1 MKAFRLRTM
10 ASVLAAS
17 VFVASPFAQA
27 QEDVTQLKQQ
37 VEELDQK
44 IRVIQRL
51 QEIDKES
58 AASKAKETPGV
69 VFGNSGIGLRSGDG
83 ANELRLRGVL
93 QADSRWYGD
102 SQVGSTVD
110 TFLLR
115 RVRPTF
121 EGKFAKIYGFRIT
134 PDFAG
139 NATSVVDAY
148 VDGNFTDPFKVRVG
162 RFKPP
167 FGLERLQSGANLA
180 FNERAF
186 PTNLA
191 PNRDNG
197 VQIFG
202 DVFAGTTEYQVGVFN
217 GAVDNTVAITD
228 NNNGKDIVARLFTHP
243 FKNSD
248 LDSLKGLGIGVA
260 YGNGTQRGSSAAG
273 NSSLPT
279 FVTPGQQTFASYAT
293 GAFANGGR
301 ERISP
306 QFYYYVG
313 AFGVLGEYV
322 VSKQDVALGATTQEV
337 ENDAWQV
344 LLSWVVS
351 GGDASFRGV
360 TPKNSFDWAAGTW
373 GALEVVARYSELSID
388 DDAFTAGL
396 LSVNS
401 SASEAKDAGVGVN
414 WYLNRNV
421 KLQLNYDETTFVGG
435 AAAGADRIDEK
446 VLFTRV
452 QLAY

>member
-1 MKAFRLRTM
+1 MKAFRLRTL
-10 ASVLAAS
+10 AGVLASS
-17 VFVASPFAQA
+17 VFFASPFASA

-44 IRVIQRL
+44 IRVLQRL
-51 QEIDKES
+51 QEIDKD
-58 AASKAKETPGV
+58 AAAAKARETPGV
-69 VFGNSGIGLRSGDG
+69 IFGNSGIGLRSADG
-83 ANELRLRGVL
+83 ANELRLRAVL

-102 SQVGSTVD
+102 SVVGSARD

-139 NATSVVDAY
+139 SATSVVDAY
-148 VDGNFTDPFKVRVG
+148 VDGNFTDPFKIRAG

-202 DVFAGTTEYQVGVFN
+202 EVFGGTTEYQIGAFN
-217 GAVDNTVAITD
+217 GAVDNTVGITD
-228 NNNGKDIVARLFTHP
+228 NNSAKDFLVRLFTHP

-248 LDSLKGLGIGVA
+248 IDALKGFGIGVA
-260 YGNGTQRGSSAAG
+260 YGNGTQFGSSAAG
-273 NSSLPT
+273 SSSLPT

-293 GAFANGGR
+293 GVFANGDR

-306 QFYYYVG
+306 QFYYYYG
-313 AFGVLGEYV
+313 PFGVLGEYV
-322 VSKQDVALGATTQEV
+322 VSRQDVALGAASQEV
-337 ENDAWQV
+337 ENDASQL
-344 LLSWVVS
+344 LLSWVAF

-373 GALEVVARYSELSID
+373 GALELVARYSELDID
-388 DDAFTAGL
+388 DNAFTAGL
-396 LSVNS
+396 LSLSS
-401 SASEAKDAGVGVN
+401 SASKAKDTGIGVN

-421 KLQLNYDETTFVGG
+421 KLQLNYDETTFEGG
-435 AAAGADRIDEK
+435 AAGADRLDEK

>member
-1 MKAFRLRTM
+1 MKAFRLWTM

-27 QEDVTQLKQQ
+27 QDDVTQLKQQ
-37 VEELDQK
+37 LEELDQK
-44 IRVIQRL
+44 IRVLQRL
-51 QEIDKES
+51 QEIDKE
-58 AASKAKETPGV
+58 AAATKAGETPGV
-69 VFGNSGIGLRSGDG
+69 IFGNSGIGLRSGDG
-83 ANELRLRGVL
+83 ANELRLRGLL

-102 SQVGSTVD
+102 SQVGSTAD

-115 RVRPTF
+115 RVRPTV
-121 EGKFAKIYGFRIT
+121 EGKFAGIYGFRIT

-139 NATSVVDAY
+139 SATSLVDAY

-167 FGLERLQSGANLA
+167 FGLERLQSGADLA

-202 DVFAGTTEYQVGVFN
+202 DVFAGTTEYQIGAFN
-217 GAVDNTVAITD
+217 GAIDNTVGITD
-228 NNNGKDIVARLFTHP
+228 NNNGKDFFARVFAQP

-248 LDSLKGLGIGVA
+248 LAALKGFGIGVA
-260 YGNGTQRGSSAAG
+260 YGSGTQRGSGAVG

-279 FVTPGQQTFASYAT
+279 FLTPGQQTFASYAT
-293 GAFANGGR
+293 GVFANGDR

-306 QFYYYVG
+306 QFYYYYG
-313 AFGVLGEYV
+313 PLGVLGEYV
-322 VSKQDVALGATTQEV
+322 VSKQDVSLGAATLKV

-344 LLSWVVS
+344 LLSWVVF

-360 TPKNSFDWAAGTW
+360 TPKNSFDWATGTW
-373 GALEVVARYSELSID
+373 GALELVARYSELNIE

-396 LSVNS
+396 LSLTS
-401 SASEAKDAGVGVN
+401 SAKKAHDVGAGVN

-421 KLQLNYDETTFVGG
+421 KLQVNYDQSSFDGG
-435 AAAGADRIDEK
+435 AAAGTDRIDEK

-452 QLAY
+452 QVAY

>member
-10 ASVLAAS
+10 ASMLAGS
-17 VFVASPFAQA
+17 VFVASPLAQA

-37 VEELDQK
+37 LEELDQK
-44 IRVIQRL
+44 VRVLQRL
-51 QEIDKES
+51 QEIDKE
-58 AASKAKETPGV
+58 AAATKAKEAPGV
-69 VFGNSGIGLRSGDG
+69 IFGNAGIGLRSGDG
-83 ANELRLRGVL
+83 ANELRLRALL

-102 SQVGSTVD
+102 SQVGSTAD

-115 RVRPTF
+115 RVRPAF
-121 EGKFAKIYGFRIT
+121 EGTFARIYGFRIT

-139 NATSVVDAY
+139 SATSLVDAY

-167 FGLERLQSGANLA
+167 FGLERLQSGSNLA

-202 DVFAGTTEYQVGVFN
+202 DVLRGTTEYQVGVFN
-217 GAVDNTVAITD
+217 GAIDNTVAITD
-228 NNNGKDIVARLFTHP
+228 NNNGKDIVARVFSHP
-243 FKNSD
+243 FKNSEHD
-248 LDSLKGLGIGVA
+248 ALQGLGIGVA
-260 YGNGTQRGSSAAG
+260 YGNGTQRGSAAAG

-293 GAFANGGR
+293 GAFADGDR
-301 ERISP
+301 ERLSP
-306 QFYYYVG
+306 QIYYYNG
-313 AFGVLGEYV
+313 PLGVLGEYV
-322 VSKQDVALGATTQEV
+322 VSRQDVSLGATTAEV
-337 ENDAWQV
+337 KNDAWQV

-351 GGDASFRGV
+351 GGEASFRGV
-360 TPKNSFDWAAGTW
+360 MPKNSFDSAAGTW
-373 GALEVVARYSELSID
+373 GAVELVARYSELDID
-388 DDAFTAGL
+388 DDAFSAGL
-396 LSVNS
+396 LGPTS
-401 SASEAKDAGVGVN
+401 SATKAQDAGLGVN

-421 KLQLNYDETTFVGG
+421 KLQVNYDQTSFDGG
-435 AAAGADRIDEK
+435 APAGADRIDEK

>member
-10 ASVLAAS
+10 ASVLSAS

-37 VEELDQK
+37 LEELDQK
-44 IRVIQRL
+44 IRVLQRL
-51 QEIDKES
+51 QEIDKE
-58 AASKAKETPGV
+58 AAATKAKDTPGV
-69 VFGNSGIGLRSGDG
+69 IFGNSGIGLRSADG
-83 ANELRLRGVL
+83 ANELRLRGLL

-102 SQVGSTVD
+102 SQVGSTAD

-121 EGKFAKIYGFRIT
+121 EGKFARIYGFRIT

-139 NATSVVDAY
+139 SATSLVDAY
-148 VDGNFTDPFKVRVG
+148 VDGNFAEPFNVRIG

-167 FGLERLQSGANLA
+167 FGLERLQSGSNLA

-202 DVFAGTTEYQVGVFN
+202 DVFAGTTEYQIGVFN
-217 GAVDNTVAITD
+217 GAIDNTVGVAD
-228 NNNGKDIVARLFTHP
+228 NNNGKDLVARVFTHP

-248 LDSLKGLGIGVA
+248 HDALKGLGIGVA
-260 YGNGTQRGSSAAG
+260 YGAGTQRSNSAAG

-279 FVTPGQQTFASYAT
+279 FLTPGQQTFASYVT
-293 GAFANGGR
+293 GAFANGDR

-306 QFYYYVG
+306 QFYYYTG
-313 AFGVLGEYV
+313 PLGVLGEYV
-322 VSKQDVALGATTQEV
+322 VAKQDVALGAATAKV

-344 LLSWVVS
+344 LLSWAVV

-360 TPKNSFDWAAGTW
+360 MPKNSFDWAAGTW
-373 GALEVVARYSELSID
+373 GALELVARYSELDID
-388 DDAFTAGL
+388 DDAFSAGL
-396 LSVNS
+396 FSSSS
-401 SASEAKDAGVGVN
+401 SATQAQDIGVGAN
-414 WYLNRNV
+414 WYLTRNV
-421 KLQLNYDETTFVGG
+421 KLQVNYDQTTFDGG
-435 AAAGADRIDEK
+435 AAAGADRIDER

>member
-1 MKAFRLRTM
+1 M

-17 VFVASPFAQA
+17 VFVASPFAYA
-27 QEDVTQLKQQ
+27 QGDVTQLKQQ
-37 VEELDQK
+37 LEELDQK

-58 AASKAKETPGV
+58 VATKAKETPGV
-69 VFGNSGIGLRSGDG
+69 IFGSSGIGLRSGDG

-102 SQVGSTVD
+102 SQVGSTAD

-121 EGKFAKIYGFRIT
+121 EGKFARIYGFRIT

-139 NATSVVDAY
+139 SATSIVDAY
-148 VDGNFTDPFKVRVG
+148 AEGNFADPFKVRVG
-162 RFKPP
+162 RFKAP
-167 FGLERLQSGANLA
+167 FGLERLQSGSNLA
-180 FNERAF
+180 FNERAI

-197 VQIFG
+197 VQLFG
-202 DVFAGTTEYQVGVFN
+202 DVLWGTTEYQIGAFN
-217 GAVDNTVAITD
+217 GAVDNTVGVTD
-228 NNNGKDIVARLFTHP
+228 NNNGKDFVGRVFSHP
-243 FKNSD
+243 FKNTDWD
-248 LDSLKGLGIGVA
+248 LAKGFGIGLA
-260 YGNGTQRGSSAAG
+260 YGQGTQRGTAAAG
-273 NSSLPT
+273 NLPT
-279 FVTPGQQTFASYAT
+279 FLTPGQQTFASYAT
-293 GAFANGGR
+293 GAFADGDR

-306 QFYYYVG
+306 QFYYYYG
-313 AFGVLGEYV
+313 PLGVLGEYV
-322 VSKQDVALGATTQEV
+322 VSKQDVTLGAVTREV

-344 LLSWVVS
+344 LLSWVVF

-360 TPKNSFDWAAGTW
+360 APKSSFDWSAGTW
-373 GALEVVARYSELSID
+373 GAVELAARYSELDID

-396 LSVNS
+396 LSLNS
-401 SASEAKDAGVGVN
+401 SASKAKDSGVGVN

-421 KLQLNYDETTFVGG
+421 KLQLNYDETTFERG

>member
-1 MKAFRLRTM
+1 MKPFRLRTM
-10 ASVLAAS
+10 ASVLAIS
-17 VFVASPFAQA
+17 VFVASPFAKA

-58 AASKAKETPGV
+58 AATKAKETPGV
-69 VFGNSGIGLRSGDG
+69 TFGNSGIGLRSADG
-83 ANELRLRGVL
+83 ANELRLRALL

-102 SQVGSTVD
+102 SVVGPARD

-139 NATSVVDAY
+139 SATSVVDAY
-148 VDGNFTDPFKVRVG
+148 VDGNFTDPFKIRVG

-202 DVFAGTTEYQVGVFN
+202 DVFGGTTEYQIGAFN
-217 GAVDNTVAITD
+217 GAIDNTVGITD
-228 NNNGKDIVARLFTHP
+228 NNGAKDFVARVFAHP
-243 FKNSD
+243 FRNSD
-248 LDSLKGLGIGVA
+248 ADALKGLGIGVA
-260 YGNGTQRGSSAAG
+260 YGNGTQFGTSAAG
-273 NSSLPT
+273 SSGLPT

-293 GAFANGGR
+293 GVFANGDR

-306 QFYYYVG
+306 QFYYYTG
-313 AFGVLGEYV
+313 PFGVLGEYV
-322 VSKQDVALGATTQEV
+322 VSTQDVALGAATQEV

-344 LLSWVVS
+344 LLSWVAF

-373 GALEVVARYSELSID
+373 GALELVARYSELNID

-396 LSVNS
+396 LSPAS
-401 SASEAKDAGVGVN
+401 SAKNAQDVGVGVN

-421 KLQLNYDETTFVGG
+421 KLQVNYDQTSFDGG
-435 AAAGADRIDEK
+435 APAGADRKDEK

-452 QLAY
+452 QLAF